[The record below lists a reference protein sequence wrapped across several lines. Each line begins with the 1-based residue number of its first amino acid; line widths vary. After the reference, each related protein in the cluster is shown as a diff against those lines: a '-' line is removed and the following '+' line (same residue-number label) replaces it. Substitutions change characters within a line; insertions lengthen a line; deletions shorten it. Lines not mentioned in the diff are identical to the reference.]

1 MSLMDNIPGWKV
13 FSAGIG
19 LAALAAVG
27 YFVYIWFIATPQDLK
42 PLQEEALAHALDQLS
57 ERYAEKVRTQGEQN
71 VVVMPV
77 EGDTTNKQVRARLIT
92 RLNRVEGI
100 KADLPRDP
108 TLEQRAGALVRG
120 MISGDKE
127 NAPDPQ
133 AVFEDSG
140 ESDEVISVK
149 VHQNW
154 SGADSGIFSIDVY
167 RIIRDETPERKARVL
182 EPERIKGLSGT
193 ARPGDEPGE
202 ASGDFWSGFGRF
214 MLGLIIVLAVAG
226 ALPLLAWPLA
236 KAVFRLDSNLANIG
250 LLSGLTLLDLTA
262 LFVYSA
268 LATDAAFNT
277 TAVISGAILLPLAAF
292 FNLAM
297 PNFIEER

>member
-19 LAALAAVG
+19 VAGLAVVG

-42 PLQEEALAHALDQLS
+42 PLQEAAADHALEQLS
-57 ERYAEKVRTQGEQN
+57 ERYAEKVRSQGPQN

-77 EGDTTNKQVRARLIT
+77 EGDTTNTQIRAKLIG
-92 RLNRVEGI
+92 RLNQIEGI
-100 KADLPRDP
+100 KADVPRSP

-120 MISGDKE
+120 LVSGDKDDQ
-127 NAPDPQ
+127 PDPQ

-140 ESDEVISVK
+140 ESDEVLSVT

-167 RIIRDETPERKARVL
+167 RIVRDDTPERKARVL

-193 ARPGDEPGE
+193 AAPGDEPEE

-214 MLGLIIVLAVAG
+214 MLGLLVVVAVMAIT
-226 ALPLLAWPLA
+226 PLLAWPLA
-236 KAVFRLDSNLANIG
+236 KAVFRADSNLANIG
-250 LLSGLTLLDLTA
+250 LLLGLTAVDLTA

-268 LATDAAFNT
+268 LAAEATFNT
-277 TAVISGAILLPLAAF
+277 TAVVSAGFLLPLALF

-297 PNFIEER
+297 LNFIEER